1 MLRVLF
7 LQKNSLMKKKNIF
20 KSLTFIVNYLI
31 LLSCAQFVPP
41 TGGKKDEVAPKL
53 IKSIPPNEQKNYKEK
68 DFELVFDELIDGTSI
83 RQELL
88 IVPEPE
94 GTYNVKQKSNSI
106 ILKFDKPFKD
116 STTYTFN
123 FRKGIKDLNER
134 NETRNLKIVFS
145 TGNNIDSLKIE
156 GNVKSLFTNQPV
168 LEAHVAIYKVQDSL
182 DLKKTK
188 PNYFLK
194 TDSSGNFKFENIK
207 AGNYRIYAFTDKNS
221 NLKYDSKTESIAFD
235 RDTIKLFKNISNVNL
250 LLYNANNEKPKNQ
263 KTLQRAEDFTVLY
276 DKNIKSFDVKFENTK
291 DSIPYF
297 GQGKELKF
305 YNFPPKT
312 DTLKV
317 TITARDSADNVLTHL
332 QKIKF
337 REPEKRKKATKE
349 YQSFQTKP
357 KIGEDVEQDLRYEI
371 RFNNP
376 ISTFDL
382 NKIKII
388 SDTIKTETTD
398 NSNFTWNKYRTLL
411 ILNKKITA
419 VREVNIE
426 FSAGA
431 FVNIKGDSSEKFILK
446 NPILKIENYG
456 IIEGKIEGGKENK
469 IIQLIDENYE
479 VVAEQK
485 SVEKFLFKNV
495 KPGIYLIRTIIDK
508 NENGQWDYGNVEK
521 NILPEA
527 IFFSKEAVKIK
538 SNFELRGLNI
548 KLE

>member
-1 MLRVLF
+1 M
-7 LQKNSLMKKKNIF
+7 NKKNIY
-20 KSLTFIVNYLI
+20 KSLTFIITYSMLQ
-31 LLSCAQFVPP
+31 SCAQFVSP

-53 IKSIPPNEQKNYKEK
+53 VKSIPPNEQKNYKGK
-68 DFELVFDELIDGTSI
+68 DFELVFDELIDATSL

-94 GTYNVKQKSNSI
+94 GTYDVKQKSNSVV
-106 ILKFDKPFKD
+106 LKFDKPFKD

-168 LEAHVAIYKVQDSL
+168 LEANVAIYKVQDSL

-207 AGNYRIYAFTDKNS
+207 AGNYRIYTFTDKNS
-221 NLKYDSKTESIAFD
+221 NLKYDSKTEAIAFSK
-235 RDTIKLFKNISNVNL
+235 DTLKLYKNISNINL
-250 LLYNANNEKPKNQ
+250 SLYNANNEKPKNQ
-263 KTLQRAEDFTVLY
+263 KTLPRTEDFTVLY
-276 DKNIKSFDVKFENTK
+276 DKNIKSFEVKFENPK

-305 YNFPPKT
+305 YNFPTKT

-317 TITARDSADNVLTHL
+317 TIMARDSADNVLTHL

-337 REPEKRKKATKE
+337 REPEKKKKATKE
-349 YQSFQTKP
+349 YQSIETKP
-357 KIGEDVEQDLRYEI
+357 KIGEDVEQELKYELN
-371 RFNNP
+371 FNNP
-376 ISTFDL
+376 IKQFDL
-382 NKIKII
+382 TKIKII
-388 SDTIKTETTD
+388 SDTIRKEPID
-398 NSNFTWNKYRTLL
+398 SSNFTWNKYRTQL
-411 ILNKKITA
+411 ILTKKITA
-419 VREVNIE
+419 VREVKVE
-426 FSAGA
+426 FGKGT
-431 FVNIKGDSSEKFILK
+431 FINIKGDSSDKLTLL
-446 NPILKIENYG
+446 NPILKVENYG
-456 IIEGKIEGGKENK
+456 ILEGRVEGGKENK
-469 IIQLIDENYE
+469 IIQLVDETYKVE
-479 VVAEQK
+479 AEQK
-485 SVEKFLFKNV
+485 LVDKFLFKNV

-508 NENGQWDYGNVEK
+508 NGNGQWDFGDIEK
-521 NILPEA
+521 NILPEP
-527 IFFSKEAVKIK
+527 IFFSKEAIKIK

>member
-1 MLRVLF
+1 M
-7 LQKNSLMKKKNIF
+7 NNKNII
-20 KSLTFIVNYLI
+20 KSLTFITTCLI
-31 LLSCAQFVPP
+31 FLSCAQFVPP
-41 TGGKKDEVAPKL
+41 TGGKKDEVAPNL
-53 IKSIPPNEQKNYKEK
+53 IKSNPPNEQKNYKGK
-68 DFELVFDELIDGTSI
+68 DFELVFDELIDATSI

-94 GTYNVKQKSNSI
+94 GTYNVKQKSNSV

-207 AGNYRIYAFTDKNS
+207 AGNYRIYAFTDKN
-221 NLKYDSKTESIAFD
+221 NNIKYDSKTESIAFD
-235 RDTIKLFKNISNVNL
+235 NDTIKLFKNISNINL
-250 LLYNANNEKPKNQ
+250 LLYTANNEKPKNQ

-276 DKNIKSFDVKFENTK
+276 DKNIKSFEVKFENPL
-291 DSIPYF
+291 DSVPYF

-305 YNFPPKT
+305 YNFPTKT

-317 TITARDSADNVLTHL
+317 IITARDSADNVLTHL

-337 REPEKRKKATKE
+337 KEPEKKKKATKE

-357 KIGEDVEQDLRYEI
+357 KIGEDVEQELKYKI
-371 RFNNP
+371 SFNNP
-376 ISTFDL
+376 ISNFDL
-382 NKIKII
+382 SKIKIV
-388 SDTIKTETTD
+388 SDTIITETTN

-411 ILNKKITA
+411 TLSKKITA
-419 VREVNIE
+419 VREVNVE

-431 FVNIKGDSSEKFILK
+431 FINIKGDSSEKLILK

-479 VVAEQK
+479 VIAEQK

-508 NENGQWDYGNVEK
+508 NENGQWDYGIVEK
-521 NILPEA
+521 NILPES
-527 IFFSKEAVKIK
+527 IFFAKETIKIK

>member
-1 MLRVLF
+1 M
-7 LQKNSLMKKKNIF
+7 NKKK
-20 KSLTFIVNYLI
+20 KLKTLTFIVTYLI
-31 LLSCAQFVPP
+31 IISCAQFVPP

-53 IKSIPPNEQKNYKEK
+53 IKSIPPNEQKNYKGKE
-68 DFELVFDELIDGTSI
+68 FELVFDELIDATSI

-94 GTYNVKQKSNSI
+94 GTYNVQQKSNSV

-145 TGNNIDSLKIE
+145 TGSNIDSLKIE

-168 LEAHVAIYKVQDSL
+168 LEAHVAMYKVQDSL
-182 DLKKTK
+182 DLKNTK

-207 AGNYRIYAFTDKNS
+207 AGNYRIYAFTDKN
-221 NLKYDSKTESIAFD
+221 NNFKYDSKTESIAFD
-235 RDTIKLFKNISNVNL
+235 KDTIKLFKNISNINL
-250 LLYNANNEKPKNQ
+250 LLYAANNEKPKNQ
-263 KTLQRAEDFTVLY
+263 KTLQRAEDFTILY
-276 DKNIKSFDVKFENTK
+276 DKNIKSFNVKFENPT
-291 DSIPYF
+291 DSITYF

-305 YNFPPKT
+305 YNFPIKT

-317 TITARDSADNVLTHL
+317 TITAQDSADNILMHS

-337 REPEKRKKATKE
+337 REIEKKKKATKE

-357 KIGEDVEQDLRYEI
+357 KIGEDVEQELKYEI
-371 RFNNP
+371 SFNNP
-376 ISTFDL
+376 ISAFDL

-388 SDTIKTETTD
+388 SDTIRVETIN
-398 NSNFTWNKYRTLL
+398 NSNFKWNKYRTSL
-411 ILNKKITA
+411 ILNKNITA

-426 FSAGA
+426 FSIGT
-431 FVNIKGDSSEKFILK
+431 FINIKGDSSEKFILK

-456 IIEGKIEGGKENK
+456 IIDGKVEGGKENK
-469 IIQLIDENYE
+469 IIQLINENYE
-479 VVAEQK
+479 IIADQK

-495 KPGIYLIRTIIDK
+495 KPGIYLIRTIIDI
-508 NENGQWDYGNVEK
+508 NGNGKWDYGIVEK
-521 NILPEA
+521 NILPES
-527 IFFSKEAVKIK
+527 IFFSKEAIKIK
-538 SNFELRGLNI
+538 SNFELRGLII

>member
-1 MLRVLF
+1 MLV
-7 LQKNSLMKKKNIF
+7 
-20 KSLTFIVNYLI
+20 
-31 LLSCAQFVPP
+31 SCAQFVPP

-53 IKSIPPNEQKNYKEK
+53 IKSNPPNEQKNYKGKE
-68 DFELVFDELIDGTSI
+68 FELIFDELIDATSL

-94 GTYNVKQKSNSI
+94 GTYDIKQKSNSV

-123 FRKGIKDLNER
+123 FRKGINDLNER
-134 NETRNLKIVFS
+134 NEARNLKIVFS

-168 LEAHVAIYKVQDSL
+168 LEANVAIYKVQDSL

-188 PNYFLK
+188 PNYFIK

-221 NLKYDSKTESIAFD
+221 NLKYDSKTEAIAFNK
-235 RDTIKLFKNISNVNL
+235 DTLKLYKNISNINL
-250 LLYNANNEKPKNQ
+250 SLYSANNEKPKNQ

-276 DKNIKSFDVKFENTK
+276 DKNIKSFDVKFDNPK

-297 GQGKELKF
+297 GLGKELKF
-305 YNFPPKT
+305 YNFPAKT

-317 TITARDSADNVLTHL
+317 TIIARDSADNVLTHI

-337 REPEKRKKATKE
+337 REPEKKKKATKE
-349 YQSFQTKP
+349 YQNFEIKP
-357 KIGEDVEQDLRYEI
+357 KIGEDVEQDLKYEI
-371 RFNNP
+371 SFNNP
-376 ISTFDL
+376 IKQFDL
-382 NKIKII
+382 TKIKIK
-388 SDTIKTETTD
+388 SDTIRIETID
-398 NSNFTWNKYRTLL
+398 SSNFAWNKYRTHLML
-411 ILNKKITA
+411 TKKITA
-419 VREVNIE
+419 VREVKIE
-426 FSAGA
+426 FGKGT
-431 FVNIKGDSSEKFILK
+431 FINIKGDSSDKLTVL
-446 NPILKIENYG
+446 NPILKVENYG
-456 IIEGKIEGGKENK
+456 ILEGRVEGGRDNK
-469 IIQLIDENYE
+469 IIQLVDENYKVE
-479 VVAEQK
+479 AEQK
-485 SVEKFLFKNV
+485 SIDRFLFKNV

-508 NENGQWDYGNVEK
+508 NGNGQWDFGNVEK

-527 IFFSKEAVKIK
+527 IFFSKEAIKIK